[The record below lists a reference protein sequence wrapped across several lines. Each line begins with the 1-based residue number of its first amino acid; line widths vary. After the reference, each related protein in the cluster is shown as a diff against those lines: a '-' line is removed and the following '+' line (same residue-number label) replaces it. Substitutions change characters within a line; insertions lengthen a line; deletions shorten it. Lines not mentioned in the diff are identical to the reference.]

1 MIRSSSPLIRS
12 SLLLGIIALMG
23 TALLAG
29 VNELTYERII
39 EQEELRVLRQLNELV
54 PITSY
59 NNDLLEDMIEV
70 DDEVF
75 FHHPAPVTVYRA
87 RMDGKPRAVM
97 MVITAPDGYNGDIRL
112 LAGIDSGGSILG
124 VRVISHKETPG
135 LGDPI
140 EIEKSP
146 WILDFAGKSSF
157 SPETAGWAVE
167 RDGGE
172 FDQFTGA
179 TISPR
184 AVVKAVHRALLYFEA
199 NKQTLFDAPAKPVDE
214 DV

>member
-1 MIRSSSPLIRS
+1 MNTAPNPIIRSSA
-12 SLLLGIIALMG
+12 LLGIIALIG

-29 VNELTYERII
+29 VNELTHERII
-39 EQEELRVLRQLNELV
+39 EQEELRVLQQLNELV
-54 PITSY
+54 PTTSY

-70 DDEVF
+70 DDEMF

-87 RMDGKPRAVM
+87 RMDGQPRAVM
-97 MVITAPDGYNGDIRL
+97 MVISTPDGYNGDIRL

-146 WILDFAGKSSF
+146 WVLGFAGKSLF
-157 SPETAGWAVE
+157 NPETAGWAVK
-167 RDGGE
+167 RDGGD

-184 AVVKAVHRALLYFEA
+184 AVVKAVHRAMLYFEA

>member
-1 MIRSSSPLIRS
+1 MNQDSHSIIRSSA
-12 SLLLGIIALMG
+12 LLGIIALIG
-23 TALLAG
+23 TALLAT

-39 EQEELRVLRQLNELV
+39 EQEKQRVLQQLNEVV
-54 PITSY
+54 PASLF
-59 NNDLLEDMIEV
+59 NNDLIADVIEV
-70 DDEVF
+70 EDEAF
-75 FHHPAPVTVYRA
+75 FEHPAPVTIYRA
-87 RMDGKPRAVM
+87 RMDAQAVAVM
-97 MVITAPDGYNGDIRL
+97 MVVTAPDGYNGDIRI
-112 LAGIDSGGSILG
+112 LAGIDTDGTILG

-140 EIEKSP
+140 EIEKSG
-146 WILDFAGKSSF
+146 WILGFSRKSLRN
-157 SPETAGWAVE
+157 PQNEDWTVR

-184 AVVKAVHRALLYFEA
+184 AVVKAVHRALQYFEA
-199 NKQTLFDAPAKPVDE
+199 NKQMLFDAPAKTVTP

>member
-1 MIRSSSPLIRS
+1 MNQNSHSIIRSSA
-12 SLLLGIIALMG
+12 LLGIIALIG
-23 TALLAG
+23 TALLAT

-39 EQEELRVLRQLNELV
+39 EQEKQRVLQQLNEVV
-54 PITSY
+54 PVSLF
-59 NNDLLEDMIEV
+59 NNDLIADLIEV
-70 DDEVF
+70 EDEAF
-75 FHHPAPVTVYRA
+75 FEHPAPVTIYRA
-87 RMDGKPRAVM
+87 RMDAQPVAVM
-97 MVITAPDGYNGDIRL
+97 MVVTAPDGYNGDIRI
-112 LAGIDSGGSILG
+112 LAGIDTNGTILG

-140 EIEKSP
+140 EIEKGE
-146 WILDFAGKSSF
+146 WILGFSRKSLRNPQS
-157 SPETAGWAVE
+157 EDWTVR

-184 AVVKAVHRALLYFEA
+184 AVVKAVHRALQYFEA
-199 NKQTLFDAPAKPVDE
+199 NKQMLFDAPAKTVTP